1 MGIDYE
7 RGARAF
13 RRARTLPPAILDSW
27 RRAVTGLDLPTGGRV
42 LDLGAGTG
50 QFLDPLAEWLDATV
64 VGVEPSPA
72 MRAEAQ
78 SAVRPGRIDVVAGRA
93 EALPLRAGTIDVAW
107 LSTVVHQI
115 ADLGAAVADLRRVLR
130 PGGRVLI
137 RGYFGDRPM
146 TGLFRYFP
154 GIERSAA
161 TFPTTIAITE
171 AFTGH
176 GFRAD
181 TVVDVAEDW
190 SVEVDEWAAKI
201 RQLRHVDSGLRPLT
215 DDEIE
220 AGIAAVENA
229 FGGQPGPAPNVMTIL
244 LLVLAG

>member
-13 RRARTLPPAILDSW
+13 RRGRTLPAAILDSW
-27 RRAVTGLDLPTGGRV
+27 RRAVTGLGLPTGGRV

-50 QFLDPLAEWLDATV
+50 QFLGPLAEWLDASV

-72 MRAEAQ
+72 MRAEAR
-78 SAVRPGRIDVVAGRA
+78 SAVHAGRIGLVAGRA
-93 EALPLRAGTIDVAW
+93 EALPLRTATIDVAW

-115 ADLGAAVADLRRVLR
+115 ADLDAAVADLRRVVR

-154 GIERSAA
+154 GVERSAA
-161 TFPTTIAITE
+161 TFPTTVAISE
-171 AFTGH
+171 AFARH

-190 SVEVDEWAAKI
+190 SVGVDEWAAKV
-201 RQLRHVDSGLRPLT
+201 RQLRHVDSGLRPMT
-215 DDEIE
+215 DDEVE
-220 AGIAAVENA
+220 AGIAAVEKA
-229 FGGQPGPAPNVMTIL
+229 FGARPGPAPNVMTIS
-244 LLVLAG
+244 LLVLAA